1 MKLQVETFLMEI
13 ILVLK
18 VTMNQVKTKKT
29 LFWLFLQIREP
40 YFNPQT
46 LKCIYLY
53 IFKHCL
59 VFAIF
64 KTVPAR
70 FES

>member
-1 MKLQVETFLMEI
+1 MKLQVETLLMEI

-40 YFNPQT
+40 YFNP
-46 LKCIYLY
+46 
-53 IFKHCL
+53 
-59 VFAIF
+59 
-64 KTVPAR
+64 
-70 FES
+70 